1 MSPAHLSASLSKA
14 ALRTV
19 TSKWIMGMTCMEA
32 WLGGRWLTFGGGHT
46 HPKRKERQH
55 APPPSLYRA
64 TAGKRIAPRA
74 EGSAAAQPLLRSSSR
89 LGECNSQPA
98 RLVHSAVAF
107 AVPCHAEAARV
118 PSIRLCSIFSEKQR
132 FHVHNAYLALQ
143 RVNSALLAGSKEYV
157 SRALVASSTSYM
169 LTRKRD
175 PTARARSY
183 T

>member
-1 MSPAHLSASLSKA
+1 
-14 ALRTV
+14 
-19 TSKWIMGMTCMEA
+19 MGMTCIGA
-32 WLGGRWLTFGGGHT
+32 WLGGRGLSYGGRRT
-46 HPKRKERQH
+46 HPKRKERQR

-64 TAGKRIAPRA
+64 AASKSIASGV
-74 EGSAAAQPLLRSSSR
+74 EGSAAARPLLPSSWR

>member
-19 TSKWIMGMTCMEA
+19 TSKWIMGMTCMGA
-32 WLGGRWLTFGGGHT
+32 WLGGRGLTYGGGHT

-98 RLVHSAVAF
+98 QLVHSAVAF
-107 AVPCHAEAARV
+107 AVPCPAEAARV
-118 PSIRLCSIFSEKQR
+118 PSIA
-132 FHVHNAYLALQ
+132 V
-143 RVNSALLAGSKEYV
+143 
-157 SRALVASSTSYM
+157 
-169 LTRKRD
+169 
-175 PTARARSY
+175 
-183 T
+183 

>member
-19 TSKWIMGMTCMEA
+19 TSKWIMGMTCMGA
-32 WLGGRWLTFGGGHT
+32 WLGGRGLTYGGGHT
-46 HPKRKERQH
+46 HPKGKERQH

-107 AVPCHAEAARV
+107 AILCSAEAARV
-118 PSIRLCSIFSEKQR
+118 PSIAVRGIFR
-132 FHVHNAYLALQ
+132 N
-143 RVNSALLAGSKEYV
+143 LLPFTV
-157 SRALVASSTSYM
+157 TM
-169 LTRKRD
+169 
-175 PTARARSY
+175 PI
-183 T
+183 